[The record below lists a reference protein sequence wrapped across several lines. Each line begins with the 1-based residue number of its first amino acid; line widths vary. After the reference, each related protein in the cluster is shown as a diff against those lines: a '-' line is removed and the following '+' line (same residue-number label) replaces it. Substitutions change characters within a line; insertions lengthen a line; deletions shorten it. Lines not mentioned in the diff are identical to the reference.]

1 MFIIIFY
8 LLIIHYYYYY
18 YKIHKFYNYDIY
30 KYHINLRIRIYLVFN
45 DQKLCYF
52 NLIII
57 IILDI

>member
-8 LLIIHYYYYY
+8 LLIIHYYYY
-18 YKIHKFYNYDIY
+18 KIHKFDNYDIY